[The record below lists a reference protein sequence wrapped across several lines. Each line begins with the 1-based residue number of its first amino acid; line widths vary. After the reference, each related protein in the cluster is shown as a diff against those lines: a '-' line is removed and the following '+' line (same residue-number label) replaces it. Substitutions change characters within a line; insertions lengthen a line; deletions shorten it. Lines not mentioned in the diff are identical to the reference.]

1 LQGSAAREA
10 LVPILRNISQLATC
24 PADSGQQDAGLIN
37 DAALVYEKQ
46 KIVWVG
52 SEQDLPAHY
61 ADDDSIDC
69 RQRLVIPG
77 LIDCHTHLC
86 FGGWRGDEFEM
97 RLQGRSY
104 QDIAASGGGIRST
117 VAATRADSADQLAQK
132 ALQALE
138 GMLDLGVTTVECK
151 SGYGLEQKTELK
163 QLEVYRQ
170 LDRQQGGEQPIE
182 LVPTFLGAHMIPD
195 EYKEH
200 REDYIHLLCEVLIPE
215 IAEQKLAQFC
225 DVFVEEGAFSIT
237 EARHILT
244 TAKNAGLGLKV
255 HADQLSSGGG
265 AQLAAELGAVS
276 AEHLEYAD
284 QAGIEA
290 LARAGTVAVSL
301 PLASLYLRERYVA
314 ARQMLDSGVKVA
326 VATDFNP
333 GSAPSYHLPLA
344 MTLACINQQMTPQEV
359 LMGVTTIAARAIS
372 AEQRVGSL
380 SPGFMADIT
389 IIDSPSVNHWLY
401 HFRANACVAVLKSG
415 IWVKT
420 SERFTFN

>member
-1 LQGSAAREA
+1 MT
-10 LVPILRNISQLATC
+10 VLRNISQLATC
-24 PADSGQQDAGLIN
+24 PAESAQQDAGLIEQ
-37 DAALVYEKQ
+37 AALVFVNQ

-52 SEQDLPAHY
+52 REQDLPLKY
-61 ADDDSIDC
+61 ADEDPIDC
-69 RQRLVIPG
+69 QNGLVIPG

-104 QDIAASGGGIRST
+104 QQIAAAGGGIRST
-117 VAATRADSADQLAQK
+117 VAATRSDSAEQLTRK
-132 ALQALE
+132 ALLALE

-151 SGYGLEQKTELK
+151 SGYGLERDAELK

-170 LDRQQGGEQPIE
+170 LDRQQAIDI
-182 LVPTFLGAHMIPD
+182 VPTFLGAHMIPD
-195 EYKEH
+195 EYKEN
-200 REDYIHLLCEVLIPE
+200 RESYIRLLCEVLIPE
-215 IAEQKLAQFC
+215 ISGQKLAQFC

-237 EARHILT
+237 EARQILT
-244 TAKNAGLGLKV
+244 TAKNAGLGLKI

-284 QAGIEA
+284 QLGIDS
-290 LARAGTVAVSL
+290 LAHAGTVAVSL
-301 PLASLYLRERYVA
+301 PLASLYLGERYMA

-333 GSAPSYHLPLA
+333 GSAPCYHLPLA

-359 LMGVTTIAARAIS
+359 LMGATTVAARAIS
-372 AEQRVGSL
+372 AEQRVGAL
-380 SPGFMADIT
+380 LPGFSADIT
-389 IIDSPSVNHWLY
+389 IIEAPSVNHWLY
-401 HFRANACVAVLKSG
+401 HFRANACVGVLKSG
-415 IWVKT
+415 LWVKYL
-420 SERFTFN
+420 N